1 MASTSIEIQLKTLPT
16 DPGVYQFFDANE
28 KILYIG
34 KAKNL
39 KKRVRSYFNKNH
51 EQAKTSVLVQK
62 IAEIKHIVV
71 ATETDALLLENNLI
85 KKYQPRYN
93 VLLKDDKSYPWICVK
108 KERFPRVFSTRRV
121 FKDGSEYFGPYS
133 SVKVVNTI
141 INLIKALY
149 PIRIENYNFSQKK
162 INDSASE
169 IFLKTHSHKGYFL
182 VLGFSEKPKV
192 MTRDFISELDYQKNI
207 ISVKQI
213 LNGKLGN
220 IKKALKKEMYKCSEL
235 NQFEQAQSFK
245 EKIEILEN
253 YQSRSTIVNP
263 KISDVEVYSIISDES
278 YAYVNFLQV
287 SHGAIIRAH
296 TLELKKKLA
305 ETDADL
311 LVLAITELRQ
321 RFQLQSK
328 EIYLPFPIAL
338 GLDLKLTIPKVGDKK
353 QLLDL
358 SLRNAKYQRLEKLKQ
373 VKITDPDRHV
383 KRIMAQMKSDLRLLE
398 APTHIECF
406 DNSNIQ
412 GSHPVAACV
421 VFRNAKPSK
430 KEYRHFNIKTVEGP
444 DDFASMTEVVY
455 RRYKRMLDENQPLP
469 QLIVIDGGKGQ
480 LSAALKSLDALD
492 LRSKIAI
499 VGIAKRLEELFYPD
513 DPIPLYLDKKSE
525 TLKIIQQLRNEAHRF
540 GIEHHRNKRS
550 KSALQSE
557 LESISGIGDKTRVQ
571 LLKVFKSPQ
580 RVSFAKLDE
589 LEQIIGLSKAQK
601 IYNYYNSKNEI

>member
-1 MASTSIEIQLKTLPT
+1 MVSKSIELQLKTLPT
-16 DPGVYQFFDANE
+16 NAGVYQFFDANE

-39 KKRVRSYFNKNH
+39 KQRVRSYFNKNH
-51 EQAKTSVLVQK
+51 EEAKTSVLVQK
-62 IAEIKHIVV
+62 IAQIKHVVV

-108 KERFPRVFSTRRV
+108 NERFPRVFSTRRV
-121 FKDGSEYFGPYS
+121 FKDGSEYFGPYT

-162 INDSASE
+162 INESTSE

-207 ISVKQI
+207 VSVKKI

-220 IKKALKKEMYKCSEL
+220 IKKTLKKEMYKCSEL

-305 ETDADL
+305 EPDTDL

-338 GLDLKLTIPKVGDKK
+338 ELDLKLTIPKVGDKK

-373 VKITDPDRHV
+373 VKITDPDRHLE
-383 KRIMAQMKSDLRLLE
+383 RIMTQMKSDLRLME
-398 APTHIECF
+398 APIHIECF

-412 GSHPVAACV
+412 GTHPVAACV
-421 VFRNAKPSK
+421 VFRNARPSK

-455 RRYKRMLDENQPLP
+455 RRYKRMLDESQPLP

-480 LSAALKSLDALD
+480 LSAALKSLDTLG

-499 VGIAKRLEELFYPD
+499 IGIAKRLEELFYPN

-557 LESISGIGDKTRVQ
+557 LESINGIGDKTRLQ

-589 LEQIIGLSKAQK
+589 LEQIIGFSKAQK
-601 IYNYYNSKNEI
+601 IYNYYQSKNEN

>member
-1 MASTSIEIQLKTLPT
+1 MAPTSIEIQLKTLPT

-245 EKIEILEN
+245 EKIETSAQTTKAKGKKCTLCWKIVEN
-253 YQSRSTIVNP
+253 TCDRTNCP
-263 KISDVEVYSIISDES
+263 K
-278 YAYVNFLQV
+278 N
-287 SHGAIIRAH
+287 
-296 TLELKKKLA
+296 
-305 ETDADL
+305 
-311 LVLAITELRQ
+311 
-321 RFQLQSK
+321 
-328 EIYLPFPIAL
+328 
-338 GLDLKLTIPKVGDKK
+338 
-353 QLLDL
+353 
-358 SLRNAKYQRLEKLKQ
+358 N
-373 VKITDPDRHV
+373 
-383 KRIMAQMKSDLRLLE
+383 
-398 APTHIECF
+398 
-406 DNSNIQ
+406 
-412 GSHPVAACV
+412 
-421 VFRNAKPSK
+421 
-430 KEYRHFNIKTVEGP
+430 
-444 DDFASMTEVVY
+444 
-455 RRYKRMLDENQPLP
+455 
-469 QLIVIDGGKGQ
+469 
-480 LSAALKSLDALD
+480 
-492 LRSKIAI
+492 
-499 VGIAKRLEELFYPD
+499 
-513 DPIPLYLDKKSE
+513 
-525 TLKIIQQLRNEAHRF
+525 
-540 GIEHHRNKRS
+540 
-550 KSALQSE
+550 
-557 LESISGIGDKTRVQ
+557 
-571 LLKVFKSPQ
+571 
-580 RVSFAKLDE
+580 
-589 LEQIIGLSKAQK
+589 
-601 IYNYYNSKNEI
+601 